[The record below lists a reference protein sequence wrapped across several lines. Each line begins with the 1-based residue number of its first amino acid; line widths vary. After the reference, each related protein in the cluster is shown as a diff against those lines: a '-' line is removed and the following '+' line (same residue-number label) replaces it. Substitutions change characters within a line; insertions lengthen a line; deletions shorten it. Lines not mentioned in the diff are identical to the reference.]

1 MDLKAYI
8 AKGIAATG
16 SLTALAETI
25 GMAREA
31 LTAANGG
38 RRGLPP
44 VACGKLA
51 DLVGAD
57 RWDVVAA
64 SEILTEKDE
73 AKRRYLLPF
82 VLEIVTSAKNQP
94 ARIASNSNL

>member
-1 MDLKAYI
+1 MELKAYI
-8 AKGIAATG
+8 AKGIEQTG
-16 SLTALAETI
+16 SLSELARQI
-25 GMAREA
+25 GVIRTS
-31 LTAANGG
+31 LQAANAGH
-38 RRGLPP
+38 RGLPP

-51 DLVGAD
+51 DLVGAS

-73 AKRRYLLPF
+73 KKRAYLLPF

-94 ARIASNSNL
+94 ARIANSSNL

>member
-1 MDLKAYI
+1 MELKAYI

-16 SLTALAETI
+16 SLTALAEHI

-51 DLVGAD
+51 DLVGAS

-73 AKRRYLLPF
+73 KKRAYLLPF

-94 ARIASNSNL
+94 ARIANSSNL